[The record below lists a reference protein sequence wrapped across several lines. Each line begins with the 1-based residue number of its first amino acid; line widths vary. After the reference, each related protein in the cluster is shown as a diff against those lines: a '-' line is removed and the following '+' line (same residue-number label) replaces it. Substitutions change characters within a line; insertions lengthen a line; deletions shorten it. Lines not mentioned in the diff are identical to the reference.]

1 MGEQNPSNQI
11 NKWSTSTDANATDV
25 GDLRGANYGIVGA
38 QV

>member
-25 GDLRGANYGIVGA
+25 GDLWAINYGACGA

>member
-11 NKWSTSTDANATDV
+11 NKWTTAQDNNATDV
-25 GDLRGANYGIVGA
+25 GDLWAVNYGNVGT